1 MKLRDLGPVALAER
15 AETARVD
22 EMVTESPAMRSVAE
36 EVDRAAAIVGGVLIS
51 GEPGTGR
58 RFVARQIHD
67 RAQKPDARFVVE
79 DCAGDPREVEERLFG
94 VAPDGPRRDRT
105 MLERVSRTASLYRAR
120 GGTLLLE
127 DVAQLPSRV
136 QSRLARA
143 LRDQEAEL
151 IDQPGTAVDLRLR
164 VIALSDSRLT
174 AGVEQ
179 GHVSRDLY
187 DRLAQ
192 IQIALPPLRQRRED
206 IPALAVLCLRRASQ
220 EQDLPFKGIGR
231 AALRVLS
238 ALPWRG
244 NVSELS
250 ACMEALARS
259 VHGSVIHLD
268 DVLERVT
275 FDDAMIRV
283 DDGVTLRDARAQ
295 FEREQIAAVLAR
307 HHGRVGDAARALGIE
322 RTNLYRKVRALKV
335 PRPQSRRS
343 RTP

>member
-15 AETARVD
+15 AESARVD
-22 EMVTESPAMRSVAE
+22 ELVTQSPAMRTVAE
-36 EVDRAAAIVGGVLIS
+36 QVDRAAAITGGVLIS

-94 VAPDGPRRDRT
+94 GAPDGSRRDRT

-127 DVAQLPSRV
+127 DLAQLPSRV
-136 QSRLARA
+136 QTRLARA

-151 IDQPGTAVDLRLR
+151 IDQPGTVDLRVR
-164 VIALSDSRLT
+164 VIALSDSRL
-174 AGVEQ
+174 AAAVEQ
-179 GHVSRDLY
+179 GHVSRDLF

-192 IQIALPPLRQRRED
+192 TQIALPPLRQRRED

-220 EQDLPFKGIGR
+220 EHDLPFKGIGR

-250 ACMEALARS
+250 ACMEALARG

-275 FDDAMIRV
+275 FDDAVIRV
-283 DDGVTLRDARAQ
+283 DDGVTLRAARAQ